1 MTTPATRKPV
11 QLFGVVSADLAG
23 RRFVADGKTAAAV
36 AFGNLALVIRDVDPA
51 EWNPQSLT
59 TNLADRAWMLHQ
71 ASVHQR
77 VLERAM
83 HAGPVVP
90 ARLCTVFE
98 HRDQLQDLVASNAE
112 RWRKALLRLAG
123 KQEWCLH
130 VYGGPHVASHHE
142 PYLLR
147 VAAAASQTPAFEGAE
162 GEHLAALWK
171 ACGALASG
179 SRRIEPL
186 ANPRY
191 LFGGTF
197 LLRRARLRQF
207 RAALLRFA
215 VAARELGLTYYLDGP
230 HPPFT
235 FV

>member
-1 MTTPATRKPV
+1 MQRKAV
-11 QLFGVVSADLAG
+11 QLFGVVSAELAG
-23 RRFVADGKTAAAV
+23 RRFIADGKACSAV
-36 AFGNLALVIRDVDPA
+36 AYGNLALVIRDIDPA
-51 EWNPQSLT
+51 EWNPTDS
-59 TNLADRAWMLHQ
+59 AWMSHQ

-83 HAGPVVP
+83 HAGTVVP
-90 ARLCTVFE
+90 ARLCTVFD
-98 HRDQLQDLVASNAE
+98 HRDELDELVRSNGD
-112 RWRKALLRLAG
+112 RWRKALARLAG

-142 PYLLR
+142 PYLMR
-147 VAAAASQTPAFEGAE
+147 VSASATQAQPSFEGPAA
-162 GEHLAALWK
+162 EHLTALWK
-171 ACGALASG
+171 ACSALASG

-186 ANPRY
+186 TNPHY
-191 LFGGTF
+191 ILGGTF
-197 LLRRARLRQF
+197 LLRRPRLRQF
-207 RAALLRFA
+207 RAALMRYA

>member
-1 MTTPATRKPV
+1 MHKPVQRKAV
-11 QLFGVVSADLAG
+11 QLFGVVSAELAG
-23 RRFVADGKTAAAV
+23 RRFVADGKTCSAV
-36 AFGNLALVIRDVDPA
+36 AYGNLALVIRDIDPA
-51 EWNPQSLT
+51 EWNPGDS
-59 TNLADRAWMLHQ
+59 AWMSHQ

-83 HAGPVVP
+83 HAGTVVP

-98 HRDQLQDLVASNAE
+98 HRDELDELVRSNAE
-112 RWRKALLRLAG
+112 RWQKALARLAG

-142 PYLLR
+142 PYLMR
-147 VAAAASQTPAFEGAE
+147 VAAASSQAQAPFEGPAA
-162 GEHLAALWK
+162 EHLSGLLK
-171 ACGALASG
+171 ACSALASG
-179 SRRIEPL
+179 SRRIDPL
-186 ANPRY
+186 SNPHY
-191 LFGGTF
+191 VFGGTF

-207 RAALLRFA
+207 RAALMKYA